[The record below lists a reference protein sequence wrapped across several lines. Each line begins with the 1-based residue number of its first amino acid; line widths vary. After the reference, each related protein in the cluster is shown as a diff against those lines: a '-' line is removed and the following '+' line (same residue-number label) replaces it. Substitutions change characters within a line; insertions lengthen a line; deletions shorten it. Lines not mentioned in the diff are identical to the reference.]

1 MQESVKN
8 CRKEGTMAEI
18 IDLVMRLQD
27 QVTGTLGHIRNE
39 MEQHNRTYQQ
49 MGRNLS
55 NAGRH
60 VSALAGAMMPLSAG
74 IAAAGAVGVKTFMDF
89 DQTITAAG
97 VKAGA
102 TSEEMN
108 QMRDAAA
115 QMGAKFPTT
124 ARDVAA
130 GMDRLAAGGF
140 NASQA
145 IGAMPGIIET
155 SIASGEDLAQTSDVI
170 TSALST
176 WNLTTGDVAANTTH
190 VADVIQTAA
199 NSSKLGMQDFGTAM
213 QYVGGTAA
221 SMGVSLEDVSSA
233 MAILANNGIEASTI
247 GTSLRTTMLNLINP
261 TGQAQDAFTALGLSV
276 ADFTDGN
283 GNFIGIQKSVD
294 RLRTS
299 MEGLTPVEKSA
310 FAQMIAGKEAAAG
323 LSDLLKTS
331 PEAYQQMSD
340 AITNS
345 AGSSHAAYIQMQKT
359 LKGSIDALMSSVEA
373 LGISFGSA
381 LAPTIQS
388 VAGALK
394 GIADTFTNLS
404 PETKTMIIHV
414 GEAVLAFTALTYATG
429 KALTI
434 AGSISRTYGLI
445 GKVLHGET
453 ISNKALQF
461 AVQQTSGAFSA
472 LGRALPALMGPMGL
486 VVAGVA
492 LAAYVIY
499 KNWDTIGPFFTT
511 LWNNVKGAFSAA
523 WDSISPLLD
532 ALRGAWDTLMDSFS
546 EGEGVFGVL
555 NALSDVLAAALSGPL
570 YAGVVIVAGVVS
582 GVLSTAFNLVVNS
595 IRMAIGVFTGL
606 IKFITGVFTGDWETA
621 WEGVVQVFD
630 SVFGG
635 LRGIVEGVMAGIK
648 SAINA
653 VIAGINNISVDV
665 PDWVPDYGGQHI
677 GFNIPYLARGTRD
690 WPGGPAVI
698 NDRGGEIAYMPS
710 GSVVLPHDN
719 SIRAAYN
726 MGSQNGN
733 QISVNV
739 NFYGTSVNNMGDI
752 KEIARQIAAEIQ
764 RETEKIAINN
774 TVGAI

>member
-39 MEQHNRTYQQ
+39 MERHNRTYQQ

-145 IGAMPGIIET
+145 IGAMPGIIEA

-170 TSALST
+170 TSALSI

-190 VADVIQTAA
+190 VADVIQAAA
-199 NSSKLGMQDFGTAM
+199 NSSKLGMQDFGLAM
-213 QYVGGTAA
+213 QYAGAPAAALGINIEELGTA
-221 SMGVSLEDVSSA
+221 MGI
-233 MAILANNGIEASTI
+233 MANNGIEASTI
-247 GTSLRTTMLNLINP
+247 GTSLKSTLSRLASP
-261 TGQAQDAFTALGLSV
+261 PAAAAKALEELGISSADLQKGDGSFIGLSG
-276 ADFTDGN
+276 A
-283 GNFIGIQKSVD
+283 VD
-294 RLRTS
+294 LLR
-299 MEGLTPVEKSA
+299 
-310 FAQMIAGKEAAAG
+310 GKMQG
-323 LSDLLKTS
+323 LSDVQQIAALTAIAGEDAYNGLMALIRTS

-394 GIADTFTNLS
+394 EIADTFTNLS

-445 GKVLHGET
+445 GKVLNGDT

-606 IKFITGVFTGDWETA
+606 IKLITGVFTGDWETA

-635 LRGIVEGVMAGIK
+635 LKGIVEGIMAGIK